1 MFESTSLIELRVL
14 SVVTLSNIV
23 KHCFHHRHT
32 SHDGQVHAHL
42 PEEQEDESHGGGG
55 GGRGAG
61 RGGGRGGEAGQ
72 DRARPVEG
80 GEQHAVPE
88 VSSVRTQLHYY
99 PLSTHAAPPWRGR
112 CRRGCGASPCG

>member
-1 MFESTSLIELRVL
+1 MTV
-14 SVVTLSNIV
+14 
-23 KHCFHHRHT
+23 
-32 SHDGQVHAHL
+32 DGQVHAHL
-42 PEEQEDESHGGGG
+42 PEEQEDEPHGGGG

-88 VSSVRTQLHYY
+88 VSIEHCIVRTQLHYLY
-99 PLSTHAAPPWRGR
+99 LL
-112 CRRGCGASPCG
+112 